1 MPPLL
6 DIFPEARLNLV
17 IYHLKNDDILEAF
30 NLVKDLEPTVP
41 REYIIKAVVHSVMGQ
56 STESREHLKV
66 AQQLFQLVGSSASE
80 CDTIPG
86 KKNNK
91 ILLKLK
97 NNIYFNILI
106 NKGRQC
112 MAACFFLLKQFD
124 DVLVY
129 LNSIK
134 NFFQT
139 EDDFLWN
146 YGIALASTG
155 DYKGSEEAF
164 IAVQSEKYRNDECYI
179 RWLTRVYIMNG
190 KPK

>member
-1 MPPLL
+1 LPPLL

-86 KKNNK
+86 
-91 ILLKLK
+91 
-97 NNIYFNILI
+97 
-106 NKGRQC
+106 RQC

-155 DYKGSEEAF
+155 DY
-164 IAVQSEKYRNDECYI
+164 
-179 RWLTRVYIMNG
+179 
-190 KPK
+190 